1 MEGSDFTSEL
11 IYLFSTY
18 LETFHETF
26 GSVFSHHFFCKE
38 EDNLPGTSDSV
49 EDMQDGIL
57 IQ

>member
-1 MEGSDFTSEL
+1 MKPL
-11 IYLFSTY
+11 ALFPPTI
-18 LETFHETF
+18 
-26 GSVFSHHFFCKE
+26 FFCKE